1 MSFRIS
7 DGWPLAL
14 VCSGFLALALVFHSL
29 VPLPSDV
36 SYFVLADAR
45 ILDGA
50 VPYVDIMETNPPLA
64 FWLTMPPVWLARL
77 LHLPSH
83 IVFVAYVCLMIAA
96 GLAVTRQVL
105 RSAGETSENTI
116 LLLLASAAALT
127 LVPAEAFGQREHFA
141 ALLLLPYLAAA
152 AQLAE
157 GRSPGTALCILAGV
171 LGGTGMAFKP
181 FLLAIP
187 ALVEGFLLWDR
198 RAWRQLFRAET
209 LAMAGVL
216 AAYPVLVWHF
226 TPEYF
231 GAIVPLA
238 LKTYGAFEVSYFEA
252 LWRQPVVVF
261 GLFLGVAAYLTER
274 SNPPRRGNRVWL
286 AASAGGFVC
295 YLVQAKGWPFQLL
308 PALVFAAI
316 PLLANAARLPK
327 AIARAAILACFAIV
341 VAKGFSLFVSAQ
353 NQRIAY
359 ADGLLA
365 GRKPQRL
372 MALTYDLGLLFP
384 YVETRGIVWSGRFQS
399 LWMMPAAARDL
410 LPTEQRD
417 AVVAQTA
424 AFVAQDLNRWKPDVV
439 IVDRRSDTP
448 RLQGHEIKYVAWFS
462 RSPDFVQ
469 AWSSY
474 RLVNSDGH
482 FEVWARQ

>member
-7 DGWPLAL
+7 DGWALAL
-14 VCSGFLALALVFHSL
+14 ACSGFLAFALVFHSL

-45 ILDGA
+45 IMDGA
-50 VPYVDIMETNPPLA
+50 VPYVDILETNPPLA
-64 FWLTMPPVWLARL
+64 FWITLPPVWLARL
-77 LHLPSH
+77 LQQPTH
-83 IVFVAYVCLMIAA
+83 IVFVAYACLTIAA
-96 GLAVTRQVL
+96 GLAVTRLVL
-105 RSAGETSENTI
+105 RSAGEASANTT

-141 ALLLLPYLAAA
+141 ALLVLPYLAAA

-157 GRSPGTALCILAGV
+157 GRRPGAALCILAGV

-181 FLLAIP
+181 YLLAIP
-187 ALVEGFLLWDR
+187 ALVEAFLLWER
-198 RAWRQLFRAET
+198 REWRQLFRAET

-216 AAYPVLVWHF
+216 AIYPLLVWQF

-238 LKTYGAFEVSYFEA
+238 LKTYGAFEISYLETLA
-252 LWRQPVVVF
+252 RQPVVVL
-261 GLFLGVAAYLTER
+261 GLFLGVAGYLILH
-274 SNPPRRGNRVWL
+274 SNPPRRGDWVWI
-286 AASAGGFVC
+286 AASAGGFAY
-295 YLVQAKGWPFQLL
+295 YLVQAKGWPYQLL

-327 AIARAAILACFAIV
+327 FIARAAILACFVIV
-341 VAKGFSLFVSAQ
+341 VTKALLLFVGTQ

-359 ADGLLA
+359 VDRLLA
-365 GRKPQRL
+365 GHKPQRL

-399 LWMMPAAARDL
+399 LWMMPAAAREL
-410 LPTEQRD
+410 LPAAQRD

-424 AFVAQDLNRWKPDVV
+424 AFVAQDLDRWKPDVV

-462 RSPDFVQ
+462 RSADFVQ

-474 RLVNSDGH
+474 RLVNSDGY
-482 FEVWARQ
+482 FEVWERQ

>member
-77 LHLPSH
+77 LHLPLH
-83 IVFVAYVCLMIAA
+83 TVFVAYVCLMIAA

-105 RSAGETSENTI
+105 RSAGEISGDI
-116 LLLLASAAALT
+116 VLLLLASVAALT

-141 ALLLLPYLAAA
+141 ALLALPYLAAA

-157 GRSPGTALCILAGV
+157 GRRPGTALCILAGL
-171 LGGTGMAFKP
+171 LGGVGMAFKP
-181 FLLAIP
+181 YLLAIP
-187 ALVEGFLLWDR
+187 ALVEGFLLWER
-198 RAWRQLFRAET
+198 RERRLLFRAET
-209 LAMAGVL
+209 LVMAGVL

-238 LKTYGAFEVSYFEA
+238 LKTYGAFEISHLETLA
-252 LWRQPVVVF
+252 RQPVVVL
-261 GLFLGVAAYLTER
+261 GLFLGVAAYLIQR
-274 SNPPRRGNRVWL
+274 SDPPRRGDWVWL
-286 AASAGGFVC
+286 AASAGGFVY
-295 YLVQAKGWPFQLL
+295 YLVQAKGWPYQLL

-316 PLLANAARLPK
+316 PLLAGAARLPK
-327 AIARAAILACFAIV
+327 FIARAAILACFVIIV
-341 VAKGFSLFVSAQ
+341 TKGLLLFASAQ

-365 GRKPQRL
+365 GHKPQRL

-399 LWMMPAAARDL
+399 LWMMPAAARNL
-410 LPTEQRD
+410 LPIEQRD